1 MKKIIKLLLL
11 TCFLTSCDSSGSKEE
26 VIDKAKLHETEELL
40 SKALFSI
47 RFGMSTNIEPIPSPL
62 EFMAAGCG
70 QVRKKTWKA
79 NLPSMSQIR
88 VL

>member
-1 MKKIIKLLLL
+1 LSDGCPFPL
-11 TCFLTSCDSSGSKEE
+11 TNRRQSSSKTR
-26 VIDKAKLHETEELL
+26 LHYRYL
-40 SKALFSI
+40 
-47 RFGMSTNIEPIPSPL
+47 EPIPSPL

>member
-1 MKKIIKLLLL
+1 LAIEVGVD
-11 TCFLTSCDSSGSKEE
+11 FDFSSGVVSSLAPGER
-26 VIDKAKLHETEELL
+26 VLVVSNL
-40 SKALFSI
+40 
-47 RFGMSTNIEPIPSPL
+47 EPIPSPL